1 MRLDQNIFRGDVPR
15 GASVPAENTD
25 GIRHYEARRER
36 RRRSTSTRPPSAGA
50 DAADAAAARR
60 PTTPVAVGIHTTS
73 ARIVLP
79 SPIAP
84 KSDATLDVE
93 WHYKLAGGPGQGHRM
108 TFRWGDTLYQ
118 VAQWYP
124 RVAVY
129 DDLRG
134 WDTDPYLGPSE
145 FYNNFGR
152 FDVSLDVPAGWI
164 VGATGVLKNPDRGAH
179 AGGARAP
186 GARARVRLHAHDRRT
201 ERDRARVRRPPPAIG
216 SSGTSS
222 PTP

>member
-1 MRLDQNIFRGDVPR
+1 
-15 GASVPAENTD
+15 
-25 GIRHYEARRER
+25 
-36 RRRSTSTRPPSAGA
+36 
-50 DAADAAAARR
+50 
-60 PTTPVAVGIHTTS
+60 
-73 ARIVLP
+73 
-79 SPIAP
+79 
-84 KSDATLDVE
+84 
-93 WHYKLAGGPGQGHRM
+93 M

-164 VGATGVLKNPDRGAH
+164 VGATGVLKNPDRGADRRRR
-179 AGGARAP
+179 ANGWRTCSNPTRRARSSAPTRVGPGRATAP
-186 GARARVRLHAHDRRT
+186 GDRLT
-201 ERDRARVRRPPPAIG
+201 
-216 SSGTSS
+216 GTSS
-222 PTP
+222 PTR